1 MILFS
6 FILCKHERCDKLKE
20 FIKEFII
27 VDLKPAIK
35 FDIEGKLIT
44 DVNHAVSDVKVT
56 VLAELLKC
64 KSEIYEMKESQL
76 RLGQQVLTQ
85 VNLQKSYLKLGIIFF

>member
-1 MILFS
+1 M
-6 FILCKHERCDKLKE
+6 KE

-35 FDIEGKLIT
+35 FEIEGKLIT

-56 VLAELLKC
+56 VPAELLKC

-76 RLGQQVLTQ
+76 RLGQQSF
-85 VNLQKSYLKLGIIFF
+85 NSSKSAEILSKTGHNSTVCLLEFGRVSSQ